1 MKRFIVVGLGNFGS
15 TVAREL
21 HRQGHDVIAV
31 DLREALV
38 DGIADEV
45 GRAVVADG
53 TSAETLRRAGAQ
65 EADMGVVSTGD
76 DVAASVL
83 AVLALIDLGVKD
95 VVAKAVSMEHARIL
109 KRIGA
114 GETVFPERDSAVDLA
129 TRLSESMLLNYVR
142 LGGGFSVQ
150 EMLVPDDWEGMTL
163 RKLELPRRHHISVI
177 GVHDVLTD
185 RIAVP
190 PDPDAPLKQSD
201 TMIVAGTREALHRI
215 ARMH

>member
-45 GRAVVADG
+45 DRAVVADG
-53 TSAETLRRAGAQ
+53 TSAETLRRAGAE
-65 EADMGVVSTGD
+65 EADVGIVSTGD

-95 VVAKAVSMEHARIL
+95 VVAKAVSMEHSRIL

-150 EMLVPDDWEGMTL
+150 EMLVPDEWEGMTL
-163 RKLELPRRHHISVI
+163 RSLELPRKHHISVI

-185 RIAVP
+185 RITVP
-190 PDPDAPLKQSD
+190 PDPDAALKQSD
-201 TMIVAGTREALHRI
+201 TMIVAGTREALRRI